1 MAAADL
7 NLMLNIQLSQQN
19 LRNVNSDISK
29 GVGPIN
35 LQVNTKSSDLAK
47 VKADIKSVSNAAD
60 KGRVKAETFADVVT
74 LKGRGFAAYAIASA
88 AIVKITGA
96 IAGATREAFKLEV
109 ELIKISQVT
118 NRSTA
123 DIKASTNAVLEI
135 SKTYGVAATKVAGLI
150 RILTQTGLSFKE
162 ASKAAE
168 TLARTS
174 LLASFDNLQSTTE
187 GLVAIMNS
195 FKLSTDEAAKGLE
208 VINVLAKNFAVESGD
223 IVEAVKRTGGAF
235 KAAGGSLSELAV
247 LLTTVRSTTRE
258 TSETIATAFRT
269 IFGRLQR
276 PKTIE
281 YFKELNI
288 ELSDAAGNFIGPVA
302 AIKEITQGLDR
313 LGISAGS
320 IRFAEVVE
328 QIGGIRQLSKVVPLL
343 TEGKK
348 IQEAL
353 AVANKAE
360 AESTKDVEKAKESLS
375 QRLAELTTNFRAL
388 FIEIADNALFQQ
400 FARLF
405 ITLGDAA
412 VNLAR
417 SLKPVIPLLATLAA
431 FKIGKSALSAFQF
444 VKSGGLKTLPS
455 GADQLG
461 FKRGGPVPG
470 SGSGDTVPAMLEP
483 GEFVIRK
490 SAVQAYGAQNLAN
503 INKYASGGVVKASR
517 YSAEIQD
524 RIENIPKGFT
534 VGKAFNRG
542 DEFKANIRE
551 RNVSVTRGSRA
562 AKDPKAFEN
571 EAIKR
576 QKGVTQTGNNDFVD
590 GVGSAGG
597 LYEAKTG
604 RFNKSEILAKLASYQ
619 LTTGKKRVQGT
630 TTNRDDEG
638 TKAIDLGNITVL
650 KRVVKKASGG
660 AISGAGTDTVPALLT
675 PGEFVVNQK
684 SAQAF
689 GYGNLGKINKYAK
702 GGVVKGFEDGGLV
715 SSSGAGDRTSKEQ
728 AGLTKA
734 VEVLTKAILEDNKQI
749 ELLDFEA
756 DELAQTLE
764 KLEQQ
769 SQALFQ
775 SRAEG
780 GKASKALTRID
791 NIRAEKEQRLN
802 SILEKRAKT
811 QASVVAKEGQKSKA
825 ITQAKSA
832 KEINTLTNKAG
843 SPDGSVREAE
853 NRAVAEGVKIKS
865 RSNKEE
871 VKAVKEASNLSKAF
885 NAVIDNA
892 LALTAAA
899 AGLKAGFEAFGGELS
914 NSKAFDRGVSRSA
927 TLGSAGE
934 GIGQATEGAGAQL
947 ESLGDTLGKSKGKF
961 AKFGKGIAKSGK
973 FLAKYGKFAAKGL
986 KLAGLFELAG
996 GVLAGFLTTN
1006 YDKIKQE
1013 AIERGNAD
1021 AAGAAASRA
1030 YSQAQLAG
1038 IPIIGS
1044 FLSIIDEFSP
1054 GLFSNMF
1061 GQDQDSQGRR
1071 NAVATAKLAASNVKL
1086 VEINEK
1092 LNKELPDALRQA
1104 GKTGDF
1110 SSVGRAIAP
1119 KLAELSKRDALA
1131 GGITDNTEEILG
1143 GNDIGKQALAGAA
1156 SGAAVG
1162 AFATPVGALI
1172 GGALGAAGG
1181 AISGWFTQSSKLA
1194 KNIDNLKARNE
1205 ALSKSYEEYSSVV
1218 EKLGP
1223 TFDSLSMIT
1232 AQAGGD
1238 IEDFYRRLDSS
1249 GLGGVA
1255 KIRTKKDL
1263 VASENESTK
1272 ISTKINSLEEDLASE
1287 TNAKAREKISIE
1299 IERLKMSDKVLEAD
1313 RRLYAQ
1319 NEARF
1324 TQYSENIKLVQALN
1338 QAYFAQS
1345 EQLRILSKEATAL
1358 TIGEKRLSAAR
1369 SQFDFA
1375 VSGEQNEG
1383 TIRKSLGADI
1393 IGDNITEIVQS
1404 GDQDKL
1410 LKGADLAGD
1419 ATSIGVRES
1428 IRRVKASDTFNT
1440 AGIGTGRF
1448 AKDGAS
1454 DESKKI
1460 VEKLFPGFE
1469 NGDPVTK
1476 ALAEGY
1482 QSEIK
1487 AALEGDVSQ
1496 RATKL
1501 ESIKK
1506 KYLEENQ
1513 KAVENAKKAADL
1525 QVDAEIQLQS
1535 VTKKLNEVKLQI
1547 AQNEFNTTQKLAK
1560 SKAALADEELNALSR
1575 AGLNDKE
1582 VLKRRKKNNAEEQ
1595 KRIEKSLSDLKT
1607 GSTPTTAAGAEIDKS
1622 KSIIAG
1628 SGNKEVRDRTE
1639 QQAIKAA
1646 EQAQDKNN
1654 ITLLQDQN
1662 QAIKKGIDIIQ
1673 LENEARMEN
1682 AKAMQAASGALAEDL
1697 AFGSDEA
1704 RESLLQDAN
1713 LAATALSRGSMSGFS
1728 GEQRGQV
1735 QGFLDRFTGLGGDLG
1750 KNARAAKGRLG
1761 AQELYEQGVITK
1773 DQIQKTADDIANA
1786 DLPINQAVQ
1795 KGIED
1800 GYAKISA
1807 NEQQIIALE
1816 GKANQD
1822 LINSQT
1828 QLNQSLISLTQ
1839 EIKNAGSI
1847 KSDASSRQT
1856 FTTNQSQIVE
1866 QNLKQQKITQSQQ
1879 AIKAEE
1885 AAMLKRTRENDEY
1898 QKTQEQLIAESQRKN
1913 ENQNDPMADNDEGA
1927 KLRNAA
1933 RDNAAA
1939 ANKELERQNQKSNEI
1954 ILSEKNKISSLN
1966 SGPPKV
1972 PQASGG
1978 GGITATSSSSG
1989 GVVAT
1994 AEHTGDFQIK
2004 MNVGPEFAGMLA
2016 KQGESV
2022 AVAVM
2027 KEGLSNLASQIT
2039 PTMQPSELKA
2049 AIETVVNLKTQEGE
2063 V

>member
-19 LRNVNSDISK
+19 LRNVNNDLSK
-29 GVGPIN
+29 GVGPID
-35 LQVNTKSSDLAK
+35 LKVNAESKNIAK
-47 VKADIKSVSNAAD
+47 IKSEINSVSTAAD
-60 KGRVKAETFADVVT
+60 KGRVKAESFADVVT

-88 AIVKITGA
+88 AIAKLTGA

-109 ELIKISQVT
+109 ELIKIAQVT
-118 NRSTA
+118 NRSTS
-123 DIKASTNAVLEI
+123 DIKANTNAVLQI

-150 RILTQTGLSFKE
+150 RVLTQTGLSFKE

-195 FKLSTDEAAKGLE
+195 FKLSTEEASKGLE

-235 KAAGGSLSELAV
+235 KAAGGSLNELAV
-247 LLTTVRSTTRE
+247 LLTAVRSTTRE
-258 TSETIATAFRT
+258 TAETISTAFRT

-276 PKTIE
+276 PKTIQ

-302 AIKEITQGLDR
+302 AIKEITKGLDR

-353 AVANKAE
+353 SVANQAE

-375 QRLAELTTNFRAL
+375 QKLAELTTNFRAL
-388 FIEIADNALFQQ
+388 FVEVADSVIFQQ
-400 FARLF
+400 FARLL

-412 VNLAR
+412 INLAR
-417 SLKPVIPLLATLAA
+417 SLKPVIPLLATFAA
-431 FKIGKSALSAFQF
+431 FKIGKSVFSAFKF
-444 VKSGGLKTLPS
+444 IKSGGLNTVS
-455 GADQLG
+455 SASEALG
-461 FKRGGPVPG
+461 FNRGGPVPG

-490 SAVQAYGAQNLAN
+490 RAVQAYGADKLAG
-503 INKYASGGVVKASR
+503 INKYAKGGMVGIKSVKSTGNAFDGDTIGVEITPNEEPFDTRKTRLLGWDAYEMYKGTQQEKDKAVKAR
-517 YSAEIQD
+517 ELAD
-524 RIENIPKGFT
+524 REYGKGKDLTKQFKSPKNQGTDKFNRFFWED
-534 VGKAFNRG
+534 KAF
-542 DEFKANIRE
+542 
-551 RNVSVTRGSRA
+551 
-562 AKDPKAFEN
+562 
-571 EAIKR
+571 
-576 QKGVTQTGNNDFVD
+576 
-590 GVGSAGG
+590 
-597 LYEAKTG
+597 
-604 RFNKSEILAKLASYQ
+604 
-619 LTTGKKRVQGT
+619 GKKL
-630 TTNRDDEG
+630 EG
-638 TKAIDLGNITVL
+638 AGLAIPYNGSGKRATKMA
-650 KRVVKKASGG
+650 KGG
-660 AISGAGTDTVPALLT
+660 SVGTDTVPALLT

-684 SAQAF
+684 SAKAY
-689 GYGNLGKINKYAK
+689 GYGKLGEINKYAK
-702 GGVVKGFEDGGLV
+702 GGVVRGFEDGGLV
-715 SSSGAGDRTSKEQ
+715 PSSGSGSRTSKEQ

-734 VEVLTKAILEDNKQI
+734 IEVLTKAITEDNKQL

-756 DELAQTLE
+756 DELAQQLQ

-791 NIRAEKEQRLN
+791 NIRAQREDQLN
-802 SILEKRAKT
+802 AVLEKRAKT
-811 QASVVAKEGQKSKA
+811 EAGVAAKSGERTKA
-825 ITQAKSA
+825 IGQAKSA
-832 KEINTLTNKAG
+832 KEINTLTNKTG

-865 RSNKEE
+865 RLNKEE
-871 VKAVKEASNLSKAF
+871 VKVVKKAGLVSKAF
-885 NAVIDNA
+885 NSVADNA
-892 LALTAAA
+892 LGITTVV
-899 AGLKAGFEAFGGELS
+899 AGLKAGLEAFGVELA
-914 NSKAFDRGVSRSA
+914 NSAAANRGISRSA
-927 TLGSAGE
+927 TLSSAGE
-934 GIGQATEGAGAQL
+934 GIGQAAEGAGAQL
-947 ESLGDTLGKSKGKF
+947 ESWGDRLGKSKSKF
-961 AKFGKGIAKSGK
+961 AKFGKGLGKSGK
-973 FLAKYGKFAAKGL
+973 FLSKFGQVAAKGL
-986 KLAGLFELAG
+986 KAAGLFELAG
-996 GVLAGFLTTN
+996 GVLAGFLTTD

-1092 LNKELPDALRQA
+1092 LNKTLPDAFRQA
-1104 GKTGDF
+1104 GKTGNF
-1110 SSVGRAIAP
+1110 SAVGKVLGP
-1119 KLAELSKRDALA
+1119 KLDELSKRNDLA
-1131 GGITDNTEEILG
+1131 RGIKDDRANILG
-1143 GNDIGKQALAGAA
+1143 GGDITKQALAGAA
-1156 SGAAVG
+1156 AGGAIGAVSGGGLFSAPAALVG
-1162 AFATPVGALI
+1162 AG
-1172 GGALGAAGG
+1172 LGLVTG

-1194 KNIDNLKARNE
+1194 ENIDNLKEKNE
-1205 ALSKSYEEYSSVV
+1205 ALSKNYEEYASIV

-1223 TFDSLSMIT
+1223 TFDVLAAQT

-1238 IEDFYRRLDSS
+1238 IEEFYKRINAA
-1249 GLGGVA
+1249 GLGGAAEVQNEEGLVRSELNVKSIDK
-1255 KIRTKKDL
+1255 KI
-1263 VASENESTK
+1263 AA
-1272 ISTKINSLEEDLASE
+1272 EEQKLSKE
-1287 TNAKAREKISIE
+1287 TNKDKRAVISSTIKSLATEKKVEETRQRTFTQNKAR
-1299 IERLKMSDKVLEAD
+1299 V
-1313 RRLYAQ
+1313 AQ
-1319 NEARF
+1319 
-1324 TQYSENIKLVQALN
+1324 QQENIKLIKALN
-1338 QAYFAQS
+1338 QAYFAQA
-1345 EQLRILSKEATAL
+1345 EQLRALNKEATAL
-1358 TIGEKRLSAAR
+1358 TIGEQKLSAAR

-1375 VSGEQNEG
+1375 VSGQQNEG
-1383 TIRKSLGADI
+1383 TIRKSLGTDI
-1393 IGDNITEIVQS
+1393 TGDNIQQIIQA

-1410 LKGADLAGD
+1410 LKAADRAGD

-1428 IRRVKASDTFNT
+1428 IRRAEASKGFDT
-1440 AGIGTGRF
+1440 AGIGTGVF
-1448 AKDGAS
+1448 TEGTAS
-1454 DESKKI
+1454 VKATDV
-1460 VEKLFPGFE
+1460 VEKLFPGFK

-1476 ALAEGY
+1476 AIAEGY
-1482 QSEIK
+1482 QKEIE
-1487 AALEGDVSQ
+1487 AALRGDVAQ

-1506 KYLEENQ
+1506 KYLEEN
-1513 KAVENAKKAADL
+1513 KDAVDNAKKAADL
-1525 QVDAEIQLQS
+1525 QTRAEIELQS
-1535 VTKKLNEVKLQI
+1535 VNKKLNEVKLQI

-1560 SKAALADEELNALSR
+1560 SKASLADEELNALSR
-1575 AGLNDKE
+1575 AGLSDKE

-1595 KRIEKSLSDLKT
+1595 KRIEKELSDLKT
-1607 GSTPTTAAGAEIDKS
+1607 SSTPTTAAGAEVDKS

-1628 SGNKEVRDRTE
+1628 AGNKEVSDRTE
-1639 QQAIKAA
+1639 QQAAKAA

-1673 LENEARMEN
+1673 QENEARMEN

-1761 AQELYEQGVITK
+1761 AQELFEQGVITK

-1800 GYAKISA
+1800 GYAKIAA
-1807 NEQQIIALE
+1807 NEKQIINLE
-1816 GKANQD
+1816 NKANQD
-1822 LINSQT
+1822 LIFSQT
-1828 QLNQSLISLTQ
+1828 ALNQSLIDLTQ
-1839 EIKNAGSI
+1839 VVKNAGGI
-1847 KSDASSRQT
+1847 KSTSETRQKRKENQSKTVESNVIEQKRTALESKIQQEQDARIQEDEAFKQKQKTIKKVRTDDAAIANANFNQAASGSIPEFYRSSVAPNNGPLRPQGRTTINQNSQRLEESRDSSRAT
-1856 FTTNQSQIVE
+1856 I
-1866 QNLKQQKITQSQQ
+1866 QNLQ
-1879 AIKAEE
+1879 
-1885 AAMLKRTRENDEY
+1885 D
-1898 QKTQEQLIAESQRKN
+1898 QLN
-1913 ENQNDPMADNDEGA
+1913 N
-1927 KLRNAA
+1927 L
-1933 RDNAAA
+1933 
-1939 ANKELERQNQKSNEI
+1939 
-1954 ILSEKNKISSLN
+1954 
-1966 SGPPKV
+1966 PPKP
-1972 PQASGG
+1972 PQSSGG

-1989 GVVAT
+1989 GVMAT
-1994 AEHTGDFQIK
+1994 AEHKGDFQIK
-2004 MNVGPEFAGMLA
+2004 MNIGPEFAGILA
-2016 KQGESV
+2016 KQGESI
-2022 AVAVM
+2022 AFSVM

-2049 AIETVVNLKTQEGE
+2049 AIETVVNLNTQEE
-2063 V
+2063 VA